1 MSLTVSVLLRTYTED
16 RWDYLVDAM
25 ASLEKQTQK
34 ADEIVIVVDHN
45 DALMEKVK
53 ATFPDAVTVPSQV
66 KGSAGAWNSGIRAS
80 SMDVIAFMDDDAAA
94 KPDWIEKLMQ
104 HYANENVV
112 GVGGTIEPNWLDGKP
127 AWFPE
132 EFQWVV
138 GCTYRGMPEEV
149 APVRNLIGC
158 NMSFRRD
165 VLNKVNG
172 FEQVKGLGHMGKL
185 PVGGDETEM
194 CIRINQTIPNAIMLH
209 EPAAHVHHKVPSS
222 RGQRNYF
229 YKRCYLEGRSKA
241 VISRRV
247 GAGDGTSTERDYV
260 LKALPAGVARGIGD
274 GFKGD
279 LSGFDR
285 AFSIIGGLGTTG
297 VSYIVARVQ
306 QAFEKDDEI
315 EDKPEKSADPA

>member
-1 MSLTVSVLLRTYTED
+1 
-16 RWDYLVDAM
+16 
-25 ASLEKQTQK
+25 
-34 ADEIVIVVDHN
+34 
-45 DALMEKVK
+45 
-53 ATFPDAVTVPSQV
+53 
-66 KGSAGAWNSGIRAS
+66 
-80 SMDVIAFMDDDAAA
+80 
-94 KPDWIEKLMQ
+94 
-104 HYANENVV
+104 
-112 GVGGTIEPNWLDGKP
+112 
-127 AWFPE
+127 
-132 EFQWVV
+132 
-138 GCTYRGMPEEV
+138 
-149 APVRNLIGC
+149 
-158 NMSFRRD
+158 
-165 VLNKVNG
+165 
-172 FEQVKGLGHMGKL
+172 
-185 PVGGDETEM
+185 
-194 CIRINQTIPNAIMLH
+194 LH